1 MMPESSQF
9 GDESE
14 NLDDEHV
21 SEEQQADEMLFEQY
35 LAEEEDLSLPG
46 RGDLREGIVVEL
58 RSNELLVNIGAKR
71 DGIVPQSDLNRL
83 ESDYVDTLREG
94 ETVPVVVS
102 KLTTD
107 EGMLVLSIA
116 DALQKKDWLVADKML
131 ESGEVT
137 VRKVVGYNKGGLL
150 ADFDHLRGFI
160 PASHVVGLPRNMNED
175 QRNERLQQMVGQ
187 ELPVKV
193 IEVERQRRRLVL
205 SYRLAEREYRAG
217 RKAQLFE
224 ELAIGAVV
232 EGEVRSLR
240 PFGAFVDIGGAD
252 GLLHVSEI
260 GWTPISH
267 PRDVLRVGERI
278 QVEVLRLDPERS
290 RIALSRKRLLS
301 NPWESIEERYKLN
314 DTILVT
320 ITRVIDFGA
329 FAQLEPGIEGLI
341 HISELADI
349 TVAEPLK
356 MVTSGDRIPVKILR
370 IHPDRQRIGLSRR
383 QADET
388 LGQALLETEAEN
400 FDSRAAD
407 EQDDGPTDEAEASAK
422 SAAEAEA
429 PDVAVAVSTN
439 DVVAEAADDA
449 VAEAADDAVAEA
461 ADDAVAEAADDAV
474 AESTVAAVAESTDDV
489 VAEAADDAVAE
500 STVAAVAEAA
510 DDAVAE
516 STVAAVAEA
525 ADDAVA
531 ESTVAAVAEAAD
543 DAVAEAADDAVAEST
558 VAAVAEAADD
568 AAAGEMAS
576 PEDPPAEA
584 APDESNEE
592 N

>member
-1 MMPESSQF
+1 MMPESNQL
-9 GDESE
+9 GDEAE
-14 NLDDEHV
+14 EQV
-21 SEEQQADEMLFEQY
+21 SEEIGEEVGEQISEEVGEEVGEQISEEVVGEALGDAGEEPGEEQQSDEMLFEQY
-35 LAEEEDLSLPG
+35 LAEEEDLSLPE
-46 RGDLREGIVVEL
+46 RGDLREGIVVEV
-58 RSNELLVNIGAKR
+58 RPNELLVNIGAKR

-83 ESDYVDTLREG
+83 EPEYVDTMLEG

-102 KLTTD
+102 KLTTN

-116 DALQKKDWLVADKML
+116 DALQKKDWLVAEAML
-131 ESGEVT
+131 ESGDIT

-150 ADFDHLRGFI
+150 ADFEHLRGFI
-160 PASHVVGLPRNMNED
+160 PASHVVGLPRNMNEE
-175 QRNERLQQMVGQ
+175 QRNERLQQIVGQ

-205 SYRLAEREYRAG
+205 SYRLAEREYRAS

-224 ELAIGAVV
+224 ELTVGAVI

-260 GWTPISH
+260 GWTPVSH

-278 QVEVLRLDPERS
+278 QVEILRLDPERS

-314 DTILVT
+314 ETILVT

-356 MVTSGDRIPVKILR
+356 MVSSGDRVPVKILR

-383 QADET
+383 QADEVV
-388 LGQALLETEAEN
+388 GQALLESEAEN
-400 FDSRAAD
+400 FGVETSAEESDDHSD
-407 EQDDGPTDEAEASAK
+407 ESEASA
-422 SAAEAEA
+422 E
-429 PDVAVAVSTN
+429 
-439 DVVAEAADDA
+439 A
-449 VAEAADDAVAEA
+449 VAEAKSDGEPQAAAEA
-461 ADDAVAEAADDAV
+461 ATEPESRDGPEASVDSIQEPEPSPETAAEANSTDGPEASAEPAAEAD
-474 AESTVAAVAESTDDV
+474 STDDPESA
-489 VAEAADDAVAE
+489 AETGDSE
-500 STVAAVAEAA
+500 
-510 DDAVAE
+510 
-516 STVAAVAEA
+516 
-525 ADDAVA
+525 
-531 ESTVAAVAEAAD
+531 
-543 DAVAEAADDAVAEST
+543 
-558 VAAVAEAADD
+558 
-568 AAAGEMAS
+568 
-576 PEDPPAEA
+576 
-584 APDESNEE
+584 APDDPTADGAEQGKSNKDE
-592 N
+592 

>member
-1 MMPESSQF
+1 MMS
-9 GDESE
+9 ESE
-14 NLDDEHV
+14 QLGDVAENTDGEHTTEV
-21 SEEQQADEMLFEQY
+21 QESEELLSEEQQSELPQSELPQSELPQSELPQSEEPQSELQQSEEQQSEEQQSEEQQSEEQQADEMLFEQY
-35 LAEEEDLSLPG
+35 LAEEEDLSLPV
-46 RGDLREGIVVEL
+46 RGDLREGIVVEV

-83 ESDYVDTLREG
+83 EDDYAGTLREG

-102 KLTTD
+102 KLTTN

-116 DALQKKDWLVADKML
+116 DALQKKDWLVAEKML
-131 ESGEVT
+131 ESGEIT

-160 PASHVVGLPRNMNED
+160 PASHIVGLPRNMNEE
-175 QRNERLQQMVGQ
+175 QRNERLQQVVGQ

-224 ELAIGAVV
+224 ELTVGAVV

-260 GWTPISH
+260 GWTPVSH
-267 PRDVLRVGERI
+267 PRDVLKVGEQI

-301 NPWESIEERYKLN
+301 NPWESIEERYKVN

-320 ITRVIDFGA
+320 VTRVIDFGA
-329 FAQLEPGIEGLI
+329 FAQLEPGIEGLV

-356 MVTSGDRIPVKILR
+356 MVSSGDRIPVKILR

-383 QADET
+383 QADEIV
-388 LGQALLETEAEN
+388 GQALLETEVENLENKAAAEQ
-400 FDSRAAD
+400 
-407 EQDDGPTDEAEASAK
+407 EGPPSEPEASVAEPEESVGEAEEPPSEPDDSVGEPEALAP
-422 SAAEAEA
+422 AEEMAES
-429 PDVAVAVSTN
+429 VAVEGAVEDSN
-439 DVVAEAADDA
+439 SAEAAGDGTA
-449 VAEAADDAVAEA
+449 EEVASEQ
-461 ADDAVAEAADDAV
+461 
-474 AESTVAAVAESTDDV
+474 
-489 VAEAADDAVAE
+489 
-500 STVAAVAEAA
+500 
-510 DDAVAE
+510 
-516 STVAAVAEA
+516 
-525 ADDAVA
+525 
-531 ESTVAAVAEAAD
+531 
-543 DAVAEAADDAVAEST
+543 
-558 VAAVAEAADD
+558 
-568 AAAGEMAS
+568 AGQDE
-576 PEDPPAEA
+576 PEER
-584 APDESNEE
+584 S
-592 N
+592 

>member
-1 MMPESSQF
+1 MMSESEKS
-9 GDESE
+9 GDEAE
-14 NLDDEHV
+14 NTEVEQVDPELQADPDLPAGQALQAEEELQADDGQQA
-21 SEEQQADEMLFEQY
+21 EEELQADDGQQADEQQQADEMLFEQY
-35 LAEEEDLSLPG
+35 LAEEEDLSLPE
-46 RGDLREGIVVEL
+46 RGDLREGIVVEV

-83 ESDYVDTLREG
+83 EEEYVGTLREG

-102 KLTTD
+102 KLTTS

-116 DALQKKDWLVADKML
+116 DALQKKDWLVAEKML
-131 ESGEVT
+131 ESGEIT
-137 VRKVVGYNKGGLL
+137 VRKVVGFNKGGLL

-160 PASHVVGLPRNMNED
+160 PASHIVGLPRNMNEE
-175 QRNERLQQMVGQ
+175 QRNERLQQIVGQ

-224 ELAIGAVV
+224 ELEVGAVV
-232 EGEVRSLR
+232 DGEVRSLR

-260 GWTPISH
+260 GWTPVSH
-267 PRDVLRVGERI
+267 PRDVLQVGERI

-301 NPWESIEERYKLN
+301 NPWESIEERYKVN

-320 ITRVIDFGA
+320 VTRVIDFGA

-356 MVTSGDRIPVKILR
+356 MVSSGDRIPVKILR

-383 QADET
+383 QADEIV
-388 LGQALLETEAEN
+388 GQALLESEAES
-400 FDSRAAD
+400 FASSAD
-407 EQDDGPTDEAEASAK
+407 E
-422 SAAEAEA
+422 
-429 PDVAVAVSTN
+429 
-439 DVVAEAADDA
+439 
-449 VAEAADDAVAEA
+449 
-461 ADDAVAEAADDAV
+461 
-474 AESTVAAVAESTDDV
+474 ESE
-489 VAEAADDAVAE
+489 
-500 STVAAVAEAA
+500 AAVAEA
-510 DDAVAE
+510 DRVEEAE
-516 STVAAVAEA
+516 PAAAGEPAAAVAEA
-525 ADDAVA
+525 
-531 ESTVAAVAEAAD
+531 EAAVEEPEAAVDEGESD
-543 DAVAEAADDAVAEST
+543 DSEEEAAAPAED
-558 VAAVAEAADD
+558 EEE
-568 AAAGEMAS
+568 AAGE
-576 PEDPPAEA
+576 EDSEDD
-584 APDESNEE
+584 APDGSEE
-592 N
+592 RI

>member
-1 MMPESSQF
+1 MMSESEQL
-9 GDESE
+9 GDEAESTE
-14 NLDDEHV
+14 NGLA

-35 LAEEEDLSLPG
+35 LAEEEDLSLPE
-46 RGDLREGIVVEL
+46 RGDLREGIIVEV

-83 ESDYVDTLREG
+83 DEEYVSTLREG
-94 ETVPVVVS
+94 ETAPVVVS
-102 KLTTD
+102 KLTTS

-116 DALQKKDWLVADKML
+116 DALQKKDWLVAEKML
-131 ESGEVT
+131 ESGEIT

-160 PASHVVGLPRNMNED
+160 PASHVVGLPRNMNEE
-175 QRNERLQQMVGQ
+175 QRNERLQKIVGQ

-217 RKAQLFE
+217 RKAELFK
-224 ELAIGAVV
+224 ELEVGAVID
-232 EGEVRSLR
+232 GEVRSLR

-260 GWTPISH
+260 GWTPVSH
-267 PRDVLRVGERI
+267 PRDVLKVGDRL

-301 NPWESIEERYKLN
+301 NPWESIEERYRVN

-320 ITRVIDFGA
+320 VTRVIDFGA

-356 MVTSGDRIPVKILR
+356 MVSSGDRVPVKILR

-383 QADET
+383 QADEIV
-388 LGQALLETEAEN
+388 GQALLESEAESYERNAAESEAAVGEPEAEVAGEEAEPEAAVEEPVAEVAGEEAEPAAAVGEPETEA
-400 FDSRAAD
+400 
-407 EQDDGPTDEAEASAK
+407 AEAVAEPAAAVEMPETQ
-422 SAAEAEA
+422 AAEAEDA
-429 PDVAVAVSTN
+429 PASETGGLETGAEPGAEVGAV
-439 DVVAEAADDA
+439 EPEA
-449 VAEAADDAVAEA
+449 VAEADADAAEA
-461 ADDAVAEAADDAV
+461 EEEAPDREAANSSE
-474 AESTVAAVAESTDDV
+474 ESL
-489 VAEAADDAVAE
+489 
-500 STVAAVAEAA
+500 
-510 DDAVAE
+510 
-516 STVAAVAEA
+516 
-525 ADDAVA
+525 
-531 ESTVAAVAEAAD
+531 
-543 DAVAEAADDAVAEST
+543 
-558 VAAVAEAADD
+558 
-568 AAAGEMAS
+568 
-576 PEDPPAEA
+576 
-584 APDESNEE
+584 
-592 N
+592 

>member
-1 MMPESSQF
+1 MMPESNQL
-9 GDESE
+9 GDGAEEKISE
-14 NLDDEHV
+14 EVGEEVGEQINEEFVGEAVGDASKEPDEEPG
-21 SEEQQADEMLFEQY
+21 EEQQSDEMLFEQY
-35 LAEEEDLSLPG
+35 LAEEEDLSLPE
-46 RGDLREGIVVEL
+46 RGDLREGIVVEV
-58 RSNELLVNIGAKR
+58 RPNELLVNIGAKR

-83 ESDYVDTLREG
+83 EPEYVDTMLEG

-102 KLTTD
+102 KLTTN

-116 DALQKKDWLVADKML
+116 DALQKKDWLVAEAML
-131 ESGEVT
+131 ESGEIT

-175 QRNERLQQMVGQ
+175 QRNERLQQIVGQ

-205 SYRLAEREYRAG
+205 SYRLAEREYRAS

-224 ELAIGAVV
+224 ELTVGAVI

-260 GWTPISH
+260 GWTPVSH
-267 PRDVLRVGERI
+267 PRDVLQVGEHI
-278 QVEVLRLDPERS
+278 QVEILRLDPERS

-314 DTILVT
+314 ETILVT

-349 TVAEPLK
+349 TVAEPLT
-356 MVTSGDRIPVKILR
+356 MVSSGDRVPVKILR

-383 QADET
+383 QADEVI
-388 LGQALLETEAEN
+388 GQALLESEAEN
-400 FDSRAAD
+400 FDIETSAQESDDHSVEPAASG
-407 EQDDGPTDEAEASAK
+407 EAVAETKTSGEPEAAVEAETEPESQDDPEASVD
-422 SAAEAEA
+422 SIQEPEPSPETAAEADSTDESEA
-429 PDVAVAVSTN
+429 TAEPTAEEDST
-439 DVVAEAADDA
+439 DEPEATAEPTAEADSTGAP
-449 VAEAADDAVAEA
+449 EAA
-461 ADDAVAEAADDAV
+461 
-474 AESTVAAVAESTDDV
+474 
-489 VAEAADDAVAE
+489 
-500 STVAAVAEAA
+500 
-510 DDAVAE
+510 
-516 STVAAVAEA
+516 
-525 ADDAVA
+525 
-531 ESTVAAVAEAAD
+531 
-543 DAVAEAADDAVAEST
+543 
-558 VAAVAEAADD
+558 
-568 AAAGEMAS
+568 AAAEDSDDPTADGVEQGEANK
-576 PEDPPAEA
+576 
-584 APDESNEE
+584 DE
-592 N
+592 

>member
-1 MMPESSQF
+1 MMPESNQL
-9 GDESE
+9 GDEAE
-14 NLDDEHV
+14 EQV
-21 SEEQQADEMLFEQY
+21 SEEVGEEVGEQISEEVVGEALGDAGEDPDEERDEEPGEEQQSDEMLFEQY
-35 LAEEEDLSLPG
+35 LAEEEDLSLPE
-46 RGDLREGIVVEL
+46 RGDLREGIVVEV
-58 RSNELLVNIGAKR
+58 RPNELLVNIGAKR

-83 ESDYVDTLREG
+83 EPEYVDTMLEG

-102 KLTTD
+102 KLTTN

-116 DALQKKDWLVADKML
+116 DALQKKDWLVAAAML
-131 ESGEVT
+131 ESGDIT

-150 ADFDHLRGFI
+150 ADFEHLRGFI
-160 PASHVVGLPRNMNED
+160 PASHVVGLPRNMNEE
-175 QRNERLQQMVGQ
+175 QRNERLQQIVGQ

-205 SYRLAEREYRAG
+205 SYRLAEREYRAS

-224 ELAIGAVV
+224 ELTVGAVI

-260 GWTPISH
+260 GWTPVSH

-278 QVEVLRLDPERS
+278 QVEILRLDPERS

-314 DTILVT
+314 ETILVT

-356 MVTSGDRIPVKILR
+356 MVSSGDRVPVKILR

-383 QADET
+383 QADEVV
-388 LGQALLETEAEN
+388 GQALLESEAEN
-400 FDSRAAD
+400 FGVETSAEEGDDHSD
-407 EQDDGPTDEAEASAK
+407 ESEASA
-422 SAAEAEA
+422 E
-429 PDVAVAVSTN
+429 
-439 DVVAEAADDA
+439 A
-449 VAEAADDAVAEA
+449 VAEAKSDGKPEAAAEA
-461 ADDAVAEAADDAV
+461 ATEPDSRDGPEASVDSIQEPEPSPETAAEASSPDGPEASAAGS
-474 AESTVAAVAESTDDV
+474 AEAESTDDPESA
-489 VAEAADDAVAE
+489 AETGDSE
-500 STVAAVAEAA
+500 
-510 DDAVAE
+510 
-516 STVAAVAEA
+516 
-525 ADDAVA
+525 
-531 ESTVAAVAEAAD
+531 
-543 DAVAEAADDAVAEST
+543 
-558 VAAVAEAADD
+558 
-568 AAAGEMAS
+568 
-576 PEDPPAEA
+576 
-584 APDESNEE
+584 APDDPTADGAEQGKSNKDE
-592 N
+592 

>member
-1 MMPESSQF
+1 MMSESEMI
-9 GDESE
+9 GDEAENSE
-14 NLDDEHV
+14 VEIA
-21 SEEQQADEMLFEQY
+21 SEEQQVDVAQEAEVSPQADVAQQADEEQPVDPEQQTDEMLFEQY
-35 LAEEEDLSLPG
+35 LAEEEDLSLPE
-46 RGDLREGIVVEL
+46 RGDLREGIVVEV

-83 ESDYVDTLREG
+83 EEEYVETLREG

-102 KLTTD
+102 KLTTN

-116 DALQKKDWLVADKML
+116 DALQKKDWLVAEKML
-131 ESGEVT
+131 ESGEIT
-137 VRKVVGYNKGGLL
+137 VRRVVGFNKGGLL

-160 PASHVVGLPRNMNED
+160 PASHVVGLPRNMNEE
-175 QRNERLQQMVGQ
+175 QRNERLQQIVGQ

-224 ELAIGAVV
+224 ELEVGTVV
-232 EGEVRSLR
+232 DGEVRSLR

-260 GWTPISH
+260 GWTPVSH
-267 PRDVLRVGERI
+267 PRDVLKVGERI

-301 NPWESIEERYKLN
+301 NPWESIEERYRVN

-320 ITRVIDFGA
+320 VTRVIDFGA

-356 MVTSGDRIPVKILR
+356 MVSSGDRIPVKILR

-383 QADET
+383 QADEIV
-388 LGQALLETEAEN
+388 GQALLESEAEN
-400 FDSRAAD
+400 FDSSASEEPEAAVA
-407 EQDDGPTDEAEASAK
+407 EAEAAPAEVESQDSESEAATAGAEALAESPATYDGSEGAVAEAAVAEPEAEAPAREAAGAGTDEAEAEDAASAD
-422 SAAEAEA
+422 EEEA
-429 PDVAVAVSTN
+429 P
-439 DVVAEAADDA
+439 E
-449 VAEAADDAVAEA
+449 
-461 ADDAVAEAADDAV
+461 
-474 AESTVAAVAESTDDV
+474 
-489 VAEAADDAVAE
+489 
-500 STVAAVAEAA
+500 
-510 DDAVAE
+510 
-516 STVAAVAEA
+516 
-525 ADDAVA
+525 
-531 ESTVAAVAEAAD
+531 
-543 DAVAEAADDAVAEST
+543 
-558 VAAVAEAADD
+558 
-568 AAAGEMAS
+568 
-576 PEDPPAEA
+576 
-584 APDESNEE
+584 EE
-592 N
+592 NSVDDEPGGSEESL

>member
-1 MMPESSQF
+1 MMSESEQL
-9 GDESE
+9 GDEAESTE
-14 NLDDEHV
+14 NGLA

-35 LAEEEDLSLPG
+35 LAEEEDLSLPE
-46 RGDLREGIVVEL
+46 RGDLREGIIVEV

-83 ESDYVDTLREG
+83 DEEYVSTLREG
-94 ETVPVVVS
+94 ETAPVVVS
-102 KLTTD
+102 KLTTS

-116 DALQKKDWLVADKML
+116 DALQKKDWLVAEKML
-131 ESGEVT
+131 ESGEIT

-160 PASHVVGLPRNMNED
+160 PASHVVGLPRNMNEE
-175 QRNERLQQMVGQ
+175 QRNERLQKIVGQ

-217 RKAQLFE
+217 RKAELFK
-224 ELAIGAVV
+224 ELEVGAVID
-232 EGEVRSLR
+232 GEVRSLR

-260 GWTPISH
+260 GWTPVSH
-267 PRDVLRVGERI
+267 PRDVLKVGDRL

-301 NPWESIEERYKLN
+301 NPWESIEERYRVN

-320 ITRVIDFGA
+320 VTRVIDFGA

-356 MVTSGDRIPVKILR
+356 MVSSGDRVPVKILR

-383 QADET
+383 QADEIV
-388 LGQALLETEAEN
+388 GQALLESEAESYERN
-400 FDSRAAD
+400 AA
-407 EQDDGPTDEAEASAK
+407 ESEAAVGEPEAEVAGE
-422 SAAEAEA
+422 EAEPEA
-429 PDVAVAVSTN
+429 AVEEP
-439 DVVAEAADDA
+439 VAE
-449 VAEAADDAVAEA
+449 VAGDRK
-461 ADDAVAEAADDAV
+461 
-474 AESTVAAVAESTDDV
+474 SV
-489 VAEAADDAVAE
+489 V
-500 STVAAVAEAA
+500 
-510 DDAVAE
+510 
-516 STVAAVAEA
+516 
-525 ADDAVA
+525 
-531 ESTVAAVAEAAD
+531 
-543 DAVAEAADDAVAEST
+543 
-558 VAAVAEAADD
+558 
-568 AAAGEMAS
+568 
-576 PEDPPAEA
+576 
-584 APDESNEE
+584 
-592 N
+592 

>member
-1 MMPESSQF
+1 MMS
-9 GDESE
+9 ESE
-14 NLDDEHV
+14 QLGDVAENTDGEHTTEV
-21 SEEQQADEMLFEQY
+21 QESEEILSEEQQSELPQSELPQSELPQSEEPQSELPQSELQQSEEPQSELTQGEEQQSEEQQADEMLFEQY
-35 LAEEEDLSLPG
+35 LAEEEDLSLPV
-46 RGDLREGIVVEL
+46 RGDLREGIVVEV

-83 ESDYVDTLREG
+83 EDDYAGTLREG

-102 KLTTD
+102 KLTTN

-116 DALQKKDWLVADKML
+116 DALQKKDWLVAEKML
-131 ESGEVT
+131 ESGEIT

-160 PASHVVGLPRNMNED
+160 PASHIVGLPRNMNEE
-175 QRNERLQQMVGQ
+175 QRNERLQQVVGQ

-224 ELAIGAVV
+224 ELTVGAVV

-260 GWTPISH
+260 GWTPVSH
-267 PRDVLRVGERI
+267 PRDVLKVGEQI

-301 NPWESIEERYKLN
+301 NPWESIEERYKVN

-320 ITRVIDFGA
+320 VTRVIDFGA
-329 FAQLEPGIEGLI
+329 FAQLEPGIEGLV

-356 MVTSGDRIPVKILR
+356 MVSSGDRIPVKILR

-383 QADET
+383 QADEIV
-388 LGQALLETEAEN
+388 GQALLETEVENLENKAAAEQ
-400 FDSRAAD
+400 
-407 EQDDGPTDEAEASAK
+407 EGPPSEPEASVAEPEALVAKSEASPSEPEAPVGEAEEPPSEPDDSAGEPE
-422 SAAEAEA
+422 ALAPAEEMAES
-429 PDVAVAVSTN
+429 VAVEGAVEDSN
-439 DVVAEAADDA
+439 SAEAAGDGTA
-449 VAEAADDAVAEA
+449 EEVASEEAGQDE
-461 ADDAVAEAADDAV
+461 
-474 AESTVAAVAESTDDV
+474 
-489 VAEAADDAVAE
+489 
-500 STVAAVAEAA
+500 
-510 DDAVAE
+510 
-516 STVAAVAEA
+516 
-525 ADDAVA
+525 
-531 ESTVAAVAEAAD
+531 
-543 DAVAEAADDAVAEST
+543 
-558 VAAVAEAADD
+558 
-568 AAAGEMAS
+568 
-576 PEDPPAEA
+576 PEER
-584 APDESNEE
+584 S
-592 N
+592 

>member
-1 MMPESSQF
+1 MMQESNQI
-9 GDESE
+9 GDEAE
-14 NLDDEHV
+14 VQTGEDAG
-21 SEEQQADEMLFEQY
+21 EEQQSDEMLFEQY
-35 LAEEEDLSLPG
+35 LAEEEDLSLPE
-46 RGDLREGIVVEL
+46 RGDLREGIVVEV
-58 RSNELLVNIGAKR
+58 RPNELLVNIGAKR

-83 ESDYVDTLREG
+83 EPEYVDTMLEG

-102 KLTTD
+102 KLTTN

-116 DALQKKDWLVADKML
+116 DALQKKDWLVAESML
-131 ESGEVT
+131 ESGEIT
-137 VRKVVGYNKGGLL
+137 VRKVVGFNKGGLL

-160 PASHVVGLPRNMNED
+160 PASHVVGLPRNMNEE
-175 QRNERLQQMVGQ
+175 QRNERLQLIVGQ

-205 SYRLAEREYRAG
+205 SYRLAEREYRAS

-224 ELAIGAVV
+224 ELTVGAVI

-260 GWTPISH
+260 GWTPVSH

-278 QVEVLRLDPERS
+278 QVEILRLDPERS

-314 DTILVT
+314 ETILVT

-356 MVTSGDRIPVKILR
+356 MVSSGDRVPVKILR

-383 QADET
+383 QADEVV
-388 LGQALLETEAEN
+388 GQALLESEAEN
-400 FDSRAAD
+400 FAAAASAKEGGDASEGPEAPAATVAEAESDGEPDATSEAVTEPEFQTDPEATSATTQEPEPSPANAAEADS
-407 EQDDGPTDEAEASAK
+407 TDEPEAPAEPAAGADSTDEPESSAEPLVEADATNEPEAPAEPAAGADSTGEPEASAEPVFEADATNDSE
-422 SAAEAEA
+422 SAAETEDSGVQGV
-429 PDVAVAVSTN
+429 PT
-439 DVVAEAADDA
+439 ADGA
-449 VAEAADDAVAEA
+449 QQR
-461 ADDAVAEAADDAV
+461 
-474 AESTVAAVAESTDDV
+474 ESIK
-489 VAEAADDAVAE
+489 
-500 STVAAVAEAA
+500 
-510 DDAVAE
+510 
-516 STVAAVAEA
+516 
-525 ADDAVA
+525 
-531 ESTVAAVAEAAD
+531 
-543 DAVAEAADDAVAEST
+543 
-558 VAAVAEAADD
+558 
-568 AAAGEMAS
+568 
-576 PEDPPAEA
+576 
-584 APDESNEE
+584 DE
-592 N
+592 

>member
-1 MMPESSQF
+1 MMSESEQSGNVAENTDGEQASIERLIEEPRSETQLSEEPQSEAQTSEEPQNEAQLSEEPQSEEPQGEAQLSEEPESEAQLN
-9 GDESE
+9 EA
-14 NLDDEHV
+14 
-21 SEEQQADEMLFEQY
+21 QQADEMLFEQY
-35 LAEEEDLSLPG
+35 LAEEEDLSLPE
-46 RGDLREGIVVEL
+46 RGDLREGIVVEV

-83 ESDYVDTLREG
+83 EDDYAGTLREG

-102 KLTTD
+102 KLTTN

-116 DALQKKDWLVADKML
+116 DALQKKDWLVAEKML
-131 ESGEVT
+131 ESGEIT

-160 PASHVVGLPRNMNED
+160 PASHIVGLPRNMNEE
-175 QRNERLQQMVGQ
+175 QRNERLQQIVGQ
-187 ELPVKV
+187 DLPVKV

-224 ELAIGAVV
+224 ELAVGAVV
-232 EGEVRSLR
+232 DGEVRSLR

-260 GWTPISH
+260 GWTPVSH
-267 PRDVLRVGERI
+267 PRDVLKVGEQI

-301 NPWESIEERYKLN
+301 NPWESIEERYKVN

-320 ITRVIDFGA
+320 VTRVIDFGA

-356 MVTSGDRIPVKILR
+356 MVSSGDRIPVKILR

-383 QADET
+383 QADEFV
-388 LGQALLETEAEN
+388 GQELLETEADNLEIN
-400 FDSRAAD
+400 AAE
-407 EQDDGPTDEAEASAK
+407 EQEEPASEPEAS
-422 SAAEAEA
+422 
-429 PDVAVAVSTN
+429 VS
-439 DVVAEAADDA
+439 E
-449 VAEAADDAVAEA
+449 
-461 ADDAVAEAADDAV
+461 
-474 AESTVAAVAESTDDV
+474 
-489 VAEAADDAVAE
+489 
-500 STVAAVAEAA
+500 
-510 DDAVAE
+510 
-516 STVAAVAEA
+516 
-525 ADDAVA
+525 
-531 ESTVAAVAEAAD
+531 
-543 DAVAEAADDAVAEST
+543 
-558 VAAVAEAADD
+558 D
-568 AAAGEMAS
+568 AAAASIEPEATAGAAEEPASEPEASVAEDAAAASSEPGATAGAAEEPASEPEASVGEPEALATAEGMAG
-576 PEDPPAEA
+576 DAEVEGA
-584 APDESNEE
+584 VADSAEVAEE
-592 N
+592 EGS

>member
-1 MMPESSQF
+1 MMS
-9 GDESE
+9 ESE
-14 NLDDEHV
+14 QLGDVAENTDGEHTIEV
-21 SEEQQADEMLFEQY
+21 QESEELVSEEQQSELPQSELPQNELPQSELTQGEEQQSEEQQSEEQQADEMLFEQY
-35 LAEEEDLSLPG
+35 LAEEEDLSLPE
-46 RGDLREGIVVEL
+46 RGDLREGIVVEV

-83 ESDYVDTLREG
+83 EDDYAGTLREG

-102 KLTTD
+102 KLTTN

-116 DALQKKDWLVADKML
+116 DALQKKDWLVAEKML
-131 ESGEVT
+131 ESGEIT

-160 PASHVVGLPRNMNED
+160 PASHIVGLPRNMNEE
-175 QRNERLQQMVGQ
+175 QRNERLQQVVGQ

-224 ELAIGAVV
+224 ELTVGAVV

-260 GWTPISH
+260 GWTPVSH
-267 PRDVLRVGERI
+267 PRDVLKVGEQI

-301 NPWESIEERYKLN
+301 NPWESIEERYKVN

-320 ITRVIDFGA
+320 VTRVIDFGA
-329 FAQLEPGIEGLI
+329 FAQLEPGIEGLV

-356 MVTSGDRIPVKILR
+356 MVSSGDRIPVKILR

-383 QADET
+383 QADEIV
-388 LGQALLETEAEN
+388 GQALLETEVENLENKAAAEQEETP
-400 FDSRAAD
+400 SEPEASV
-407 EQDDGPTDEAEASAK
+407 GEAEEPPGEP
-422 SAAEAEA
+422 EAL
-429 PDVAVAVSTN
+429 
-439 DVVAEAADDA
+439 
-449 VAEAADDAVAEA
+449 
-461 ADDAVAEAADDAV
+461 V
-474 AESTVAAVAESTDDV
+474 AESEASQSEPEAPVGEAEEPPSEPDDSTGKPEALAPAEEMAES
-489 VAEAADDAVAE
+489 VAVEGAVEVSNSTEAAGVGTAEEVASE
-500 STVAAVAEAA
+500 EAGQ
-510 DDAVAE
+510 DE
-516 STVAAVAEA
+516 
-525 ADDAVA
+525 
-531 ESTVAAVAEAAD
+531 
-543 DAVAEAADDAVAEST
+543 
-558 VAAVAEAADD
+558 
-568 AAAGEMAS
+568 
-576 PEDPPAEA
+576 PEER
-584 APDESNEE
+584 S
-592 N
+592 

>member
-1 MMPESSQF
+1 MMSESEKL
-9 GDESE
+9 GDEAE
-14 NLDDEHV
+14 NTEVEQTDPELQVEQEQQAGQESQADGEPQADQESQADGGPQADQEQLADD
-21 SEEQQADEMLFEQY
+21 EQQADEMLFEQY
-35 LAEEEDLSLPG
+35 LAEEEDLSLPE
-46 RGDLREGIVVEL
+46 RGDLREGIVVEV

-83 ESDYVDTLREG
+83 EEEYVDTLREG

-102 KLTTD
+102 KLTTS

-116 DALQKKDWLVADKML
+116 DALQKKDWLVAEKML
-131 ESGEVT
+131 ESGEIT
-137 VRKVVGYNKGGLL
+137 VRKVVGFNKGGLL

-160 PASHVVGLPRNMNED
+160 PASHVVGLPRNMNEE
-175 QRNERLQQMVGQ
+175 QRNERLQQIVGQ

-224 ELAIGAVV
+224 ELEVGAVI

-260 GWTPISH
+260 GWTPVSH
-267 PRDVLRVGERI
+267 PRDVLKVGERI

-301 NPWESIEERYKLN
+301 NPWESIEERYRVN

-320 ITRVIDFGA
+320 VTRVIDFGA

-356 MVTSGDRIPVKILR
+356 MVSSGDRIPVKILR

-383 QADET
+383 QADEIV
-388 LGQALLETEAEN
+388 GQALLESEAESFEN
-400 FDSRAAD
+400 EAAGEPEEATGATETAVD
-407 EQDDGPTDEAEASAK
+407 EPETAVAEAVAD
-422 SAAEAEA
+422 APEAAVAEADAVDKPEA
-429 PDVAVAVSTN
+429 
-439 DVVAEAADDA
+439 VVAEAAVDA
-449 VAEAADDAVAEA
+449 TESGAPADEMADSVATEETEADSNSEA
-461 ADDAVAEAADDAV
+461 GEG
-474 AESTVAAVAESTDDV
+474 
-489 VAEAADDAVAE
+489 
-500 STVAAVAEAA
+500 
-510 DDAVAE
+510 
-516 STVAAVAEA
+516 
-525 ADDAVA
+525 
-531 ESTVAAVAEAAD
+531 
-543 DAVAEAADDAVAEST
+543 
-558 VAAVAEAADD
+558 
-568 AAAGEMAS
+568 AAGE
-576 PEDPPAEA
+576 DKPAED
-584 APDESNEE
+584 APDEGKERA
-592 N
+592 

>member
-1 MMPESSQF
+1 MMSESEQL
-9 GDESE
+9 GDEAESTE
-14 NLDDEHV
+14 NGLA

-35 LAEEEDLSLPG
+35 LAEEEDLSLPE
-46 RGDLREGIVVEL
+46 RGDLREGIIVEV

-83 ESDYVDTLREG
+83 DEEYVSTLREG
-94 ETVPVVVS
+94 ETAPVVVS
-102 KLTTD
+102 KLTTS

-116 DALQKKDWLVADKML
+116 DALQKKDWLVAEKML
-131 ESGEVT
+131 ESGEIT

-160 PASHVVGLPRNMNED
+160 PASHVVGLPRNMNEE
-175 QRNERLQQMVGQ
+175 QRNERLQKIVGQ

-217 RKAQLFE
+217 RKAELFK
-224 ELAIGAVV
+224 ELEVGAVID
-232 EGEVRSLR
+232 GEVRSLR

-260 GWTPISH
+260 GWTPVSH
-267 PRDVLRVGERI
+267 PRDVLKVGDRL

-301 NPWESIEERYKLN
+301 NPWESIEERYRVN

-320 ITRVIDFGA
+320 VTRVIDFGA

-356 MVTSGDRIPVKILR
+356 MVSSGDRVPVKILR

-383 QADET
+383 QADEIV
-388 LGQALLETEAEN
+388 GQALLESEAESYERNAAESEAAVGEPEAEVAGEEAEPEAAVEEPVAEVAGEEAEPAAAVGEPETEATEAVAEP
-400 FDSRAAD
+400 AAAVG
-407 EQDDGPTDEAEASAK
+407 EPEAEAAEAVAEPAAAVEMPETQ
-422 SAAEAEA
+422 AAEAEDA
-429 PDVAVAVSTN
+429 PASETGGLETGAEPGAEVGAV
-439 DVVAEAADDA
+439 EPEA
-449 VAEAADDAVAEA
+449 VAEADADAAEA
-461 ADDAVAEAADDAV
+461 EEEAPDREAANSSE
-474 AESTVAAVAESTDDV
+474 ESL
-489 VAEAADDAVAE
+489 
-500 STVAAVAEAA
+500 
-510 DDAVAE
+510 
-516 STVAAVAEA
+516 
-525 ADDAVA
+525 
-531 ESTVAAVAEAAD
+531 
-543 DAVAEAADDAVAEST
+543 
-558 VAAVAEAADD
+558 
-568 AAAGEMAS
+568 
-576 PEDPPAEA
+576 
-584 APDESNEE
+584 
-592 N
+592 

>member
-1 MMPESSQF
+1 MMSESEKL
-9 GDESE
+9 GDEAE
-14 NLDDEHV
+14 NTDVEQTDPELQAEQEQLAGQEPQAGQESQADGEPQADQEQLADD
-21 SEEQQADEMLFEQY
+21 EQQADEMLFEQY
-35 LAEEEDLSLPG
+35 LAEEEDLSLPE
-46 RGDLREGIVVEL
+46 RGDLREGIVVEV

-83 ESDYVDTLREG
+83 EEEYVETLREG

-102 KLTTD
+102 KLTTS

-116 DALQKKDWLVADKML
+116 DALQKKDWLVAEKML
-131 ESGEVT
+131 ESGEIT
-137 VRKVVGYNKGGLL
+137 VRKVVGFNKGGLL

-160 PASHVVGLPRNMNED
+160 PASHVVGLPRNMNEE
-175 QRNERLQQMVGQ
+175 QRNERLQQIVGQ

-224 ELAIGAVV
+224 ELEVGAVI

-260 GWTPISH
+260 GWTPVSH
-267 PRDVLRVGERI
+267 PRDVLKVGERI

-301 NPWESIEERYKLN
+301 NPWESIEERYRVN

-320 ITRVIDFGA
+320 VTRVIDFGA

-356 MVTSGDRIPVKILR
+356 MVSSGDRIPVKILR

-383 QADET
+383 QADEIV
-388 LGQALLETEAEN
+388 GQALLESEAESFEN
-400 FDSRAAD
+400 EAAGEPEEATGETETAVDEPETAVAEAVAD
-407 EQDDGPTDEAEASAK
+407 EPEATVAEADAVDK
-422 SAAEAEA
+422 PEA
-429 PDVAVAVSTN
+429 
-439 DVVAEAADDA
+439 VVAEAAVDA
-449 VAEAADDAVAEA
+449 TESGAPADEMADSEATEETEADSNREA
-461 ADDAVAEAADDAV
+461 GEG
-474 AESTVAAVAESTDDV
+474 
-489 VAEAADDAVAE
+489 
-500 STVAAVAEAA
+500 
-510 DDAVAE
+510 
-516 STVAAVAEA
+516 
-525 ADDAVA
+525 
-531 ESTVAAVAEAAD
+531 
-543 DAVAEAADDAVAEST
+543 
-558 VAAVAEAADD
+558 
-568 AAAGEMAS
+568 AAGE
-576 PEDPPAEA
+576 EKPAED
-584 APDESNEE
+584 APDEGKERA
-592 N
+592 

>member
-1 MMPESSQF
+1 MMPESNQI
-9 GDESE
+9 GDEAE
-14 NLDDEHV
+14 EQVGKDAG
-21 SEEQQADEMLFEQY
+21 EEQQSDEMLFEQY
-35 LAEEEDLSLPG
+35 LAEEEDLSLPE
-46 RGDLREGIVVEL
+46 RGDLREGIVVEV
-58 RSNELLVNIGAKR
+58 RPNELLVNIGAKR

-83 ESDYVDTLREG
+83 EPEYVDTMLEG

-102 KLTTD
+102 KLTTN

-116 DALQKKDWLVADKML
+116 DALQKKDWLVAEAML
-131 ESGEVT
+131 ESGEIT

-160 PASHVVGLPRNMNED
+160 PASHVVGLPRNMNEE
-175 QRNERLQQMVGQ
+175 QRNERLQQIVGQ

-205 SYRLAEREYRAG
+205 SYRLAEREYRAS

-224 ELAIGAVV
+224 ELTVGAVI

-260 GWTPISH
+260 GWTPVSH
-267 PRDVLRVGERI
+267 PRDVLQVGERI
-278 QVEVLRLDPERS
+278 QVEILRLDPERS

-314 DTILVT
+314 ETILVT

-356 MVTSGDRIPVKILR
+356 MVSSGDRVPVKILR

-383 QADET
+383 QADEVV
-388 LGQALLETEAEN
+388 GQALLESEAEN
-400 FDSRAAD
+400 FDSAASAEEGD
-407 EQDDGPTDEAEASAK
+407 DVSDGPEASAATVVEPEASAGSIPEPEPSPETAAEADSTDEPEASAE
-422 SAAEAEA
+422 SAAEADSTGDSEPTA
-429 PDVAVAVSTN
+429 EVEDSDVSDDPTAEGAEQGDSTR
-439 DVVAEAADDA
+439 
-449 VAEAADDAVAEA
+449 
-461 ADDAVAEAADDAV
+461 
-474 AESTVAAVAESTDDV
+474 
-489 VAEAADDAVAE
+489 
-500 STVAAVAEAA
+500 
-510 DDAVAE
+510 
-516 STVAAVAEA
+516 
-525 ADDAVA
+525 
-531 ESTVAAVAEAAD
+531 
-543 DAVAEAADDAVAEST
+543 
-558 VAAVAEAADD
+558 
-568 AAAGEMAS
+568 
-576 PEDPPAEA
+576 
-584 APDESNEE
+584 DE
-592 N
+592 

>member
-1 MMPESSQF
+1 MMSESEQL
-9 GDESE
+9 GDEAENTDGEQASE
-14 NLDDEHV
+14 DQQADEDQQA
-21 SEEQQADEMLFEQY
+21 SEDQQADEMLFEQY
-35 LAEEEDLSLPG
+35 LAEEDDLSLPE
-46 RGDLREGIVVEL
+46 RGDLREGIVVEV
-58 RSNELLVNIGAKR
+58 RTNELLVNIGAKR

-83 ESDYVDTLREG
+83 EDEYMGTLLEG

-116 DALQKKDWLVADKML
+116 DALQKKDWLVAEKML
-131 ESGEVT
+131 ESGEIT

-160 PASHVVGLPRNMNED
+160 PASHIVGLPRNMNED
-175 QRNERLQQMVGQ
+175 QRNERLQQVVGQ

-217 RKAQLFE
+217 RKSQLFE
-224 ELAIGAVV
+224 ELKVGAVV

-260 GWTPISH
+260 GWTPVSH

-278 QVEVLRLDPERS
+278 QVEVLRLDQERS

-301 NPWESIEERYKLN
+301 NPWESIEERYKVN

-320 ITRVIDFGA
+320 VTRVIDFGA

-356 MVTSGDRIPVKILR
+356 MVSSGDRIPVKILR

-383 QADET
+383 QSDEII
-388 LGQALLETEAEN
+388 GQALLETEAESYE
-400 FDSRAAD
+400 SRAA
-407 EQDDGPTDEAEASAK
+407 EESEAPVGEAEASVGEMEA
-422 SAAEAEA
+422 SPSEPEASVGEPEAPPSEPEASAVEPETHAPAEEMVDSVSEEGTVADSASAPAVGEVAAEEE
-429 PDVAVAVSTN
+429 PSV
-439 DVVAEAADDA
+439 EAAL
-449 VAEAADDAVAEA
+449 
-461 ADDAVAEAADDAV
+461 
-474 AESTVAAVAESTDDV
+474 
-489 VAEAADDAVAE
+489 
-500 STVAAVAEAA
+500 
-510 DDAVAE
+510 
-516 STVAAVAEA
+516 
-525 ADDAVA
+525 
-531 ESTVAAVAEAAD
+531 
-543 DAVAEAADDAVAEST
+543 
-558 VAAVAEAADD
+558 
-568 AAAGEMAS
+568 
-576 PEDPPAEA
+576 
-584 APDESNEE
+584 DETEE
-592 N
+592 RP

>member
-1 MMPESSQF
+1 MMSESEKL
-9 GDESE
+9 GDEAE
-14 NLDDEHV
+14 NTEVEQTDPELQAGQEP
-21 SEEQQADEMLFEQY
+21 EAGQEQQADDEQTDEMLFEQY
-35 LAEEEDLSLPG
+35 LAEEEDLSLPE
-46 RGDLREGIVVEL
+46 RGDLREGIVVEV

-83 ESDYVDTLREG
+83 EEEYVDTLREG

-102 KLTTD
+102 KLTTS

-116 DALQKKDWLVADKML
+116 DALQKKDWLVAEKML
-131 ESGEVT
+131 ESGEIT
-137 VRKVVGYNKGGLL
+137 VRKVVGFNKGGLL

-160 PASHVVGLPRNMNED
+160 PASHIVGLPRNMNEE
-175 QRNERLQQMVGQ
+175 QRNERLQQIVGQ

-224 ELAIGAVV
+224 ELEVGAVID
-232 EGEVRSLR
+232 GEVRSLR

-260 GWTPISH
+260 GWTPVSH
-267 PRDVLRVGERI
+267 PRDVLKVGERI

-301 NPWESIEERYKLN
+301 NPWESIEERYRVN

-320 ITRVIDFGA
+320 VTRVIDFGA

-356 MVTSGDRIPVKILR
+356 MVSSGDRIPVKILR

-383 QADET
+383 QADEIV
-388 LGQALLETEAEN
+388 GQALLESEAES
-400 FDSRAAD
+400 FEADTAEEPEAAVAEPEVAVD
-407 EQDDGPTDEAEASAK
+407 EPEVAVDEPEAAVDEAEA
-422 SAAEAEA
+422 AADE
-429 PDVAVAVSTN
+429 V
-439 DVVAEAADDA
+439 EAAVNETEAVVEETDEDSESEDGEEASGEENSEDDA
-449 VAEAADDAVAEA
+449 
-461 ADDAVAEAADDAV
+461 
-474 AESTVAAVAESTDDV
+474 TDG
-489 VAEAADDAVAE
+489 
-500 STVAAVAEAA
+500 S
-510 DDAVAE
+510 
-516 STVAAVAEA
+516 
-525 ADDAVA
+525 
-531 ESTVAAVAEAAD
+531 
-543 DAVAEAADDAVAEST
+543 
-558 VAAVAEAADD
+558 
-568 AAAGEMAS
+568 
-576 PEDPPAEA
+576 
-584 APDESNEE
+584 EE
-592 N
+592 RT

>member
-1 MMPESSQF
+1 MMS
-9 GDESE
+9 ESE
-14 NLDDEHV
+14 QLGDVAENTDGEHTTEV
-21 SEEQQADEMLFEQY
+21 QESEEILSEEQQSELPQSELPQSEEPQSELPQSELQQSEEPQSELTQGEEQQSEEQQADEMLFEQY
-35 LAEEEDLSLPG
+35 LAEEEDLSLPE
-46 RGDLREGIVVEL
+46 RGDLREGIVVEV

-83 ESDYVDTLREG
+83 EDDYVGTFREG

-102 KLTTD
+102 KLTTN

-116 DALQKKDWLVADKML
+116 DALQKKDWLVAEKML
-131 ESGEVT
+131 ESGEIT

-160 PASHVVGLPRNMNED
+160 PASHIVGLPRNMNEE
-175 QRNERLQQMVGQ
+175 QRNERLQQVVGQ

-224 ELAIGAVV
+224 ELTVGAVV

-260 GWTPISH
+260 GWTPVSH
-267 PRDVLRVGERI
+267 PRDVLKVGEQI

-301 NPWESIEERYKLN
+301 NPWESIEERYKVN

-320 ITRVIDFGA
+320 VTRVIDFGA
-329 FAQLEPGIEGLI
+329 FAQLEPGIEGLV

-356 MVTSGDRIPVKILR
+356 MVSSGDRIPVKILR

-383 QADET
+383 QADEIV
-388 LGQALLETEAEN
+388 GQALLETEVENLENKAAAEQ
-400 FDSRAAD
+400 
-407 EQDDGPTDEAEASAK
+407 EGPPSEPEASVAEPEALVAKSEASPSEPEAPVGEAEEPPSEPDDSAGEPE
-422 SAAEAEA
+422 ALAPAEEMAES
-429 PDVAVAVSTN
+429 VAVEGAVEDSN
-439 DVVAEAADDA
+439 SAEAAGDGTA
-449 VAEAADDAVAEA
+449 EEVASEEAGQDE
-461 ADDAVAEAADDAV
+461 
-474 AESTVAAVAESTDDV
+474 
-489 VAEAADDAVAE
+489 
-500 STVAAVAEAA
+500 
-510 DDAVAE
+510 
-516 STVAAVAEA
+516 
-525 ADDAVA
+525 
-531 ESTVAAVAEAAD
+531 
-543 DAVAEAADDAVAEST
+543 
-558 VAAVAEAADD
+558 
-568 AAAGEMAS
+568 
-576 PEDPPAEA
+576 PEER
-584 APDESNEE
+584 S
-592 N
+592 

>member
-1 MMPESSQF
+1 MMSESEKL
-9 GDESE
+9 GDEAE
-14 NLDDEHV
+14 NTEVEQTDPELQVEQEQQAGQESQADGEPQADQESQADQEPQADGEPQADQEQLADD
-21 SEEQQADEMLFEQY
+21 EQQADEMLFEQY
-35 LAEEEDLSLPG
+35 LAEEEDLSLPE
-46 RGDLREGIVVEL
+46 RGDLREGIVVEV

-83 ESDYVDTLREG
+83 EEEYVETLREG

-102 KLTTD
+102 KLTTS

-116 DALQKKDWLVADKML
+116 DALQKKDWLVAEKML
-131 ESGEVT
+131 ESGEIT
-137 VRKVVGYNKGGLL
+137 VRKVVGFNKGGLL

-160 PASHVVGLPRNMNED
+160 PASHVVGLPRNMNEE
-175 QRNERLQQMVGQ
+175 QRNERLQQIVGQ

-224 ELAIGAVV
+224 ELEVGAVI

-260 GWTPISH
+260 GWTPVSH
-267 PRDVLRVGERI
+267 PRDVLKVGERI

-301 NPWESIEERYKLN
+301 NPWESIEERYRVN

-320 ITRVIDFGA
+320 VTRVIDFGA

-356 MVTSGDRIPVKILR
+356 MVSSGDRIPVKILR

-383 QADET
+383 QADEIV
-388 LGQALLETEAEN
+388 GQALLESEAESFEN
-400 FDSRAAD
+400 EAAGEPEEATGETETAVDEPETAVAEAVAD
-407 EQDDGPTDEAEASAK
+407 EPEAGVAEADAVDK
-422 SAAEAEA
+422 PEA
-429 PDVAVAVSTN
+429 
-439 DVVAEAADDA
+439 VVAEAAVDA
-449 VAEAADDAVAEA
+449 TESEAPADEMADSVATEETEADSNAEAGEG
-461 ADDAVAEAADDAV
+461 
-474 AESTVAAVAESTDDV
+474 
-489 VAEAADDAVAE
+489 
-500 STVAAVAEAA
+500 
-510 DDAVAE
+510 
-516 STVAAVAEA
+516 
-525 ADDAVA
+525 
-531 ESTVAAVAEAAD
+531 
-543 DAVAEAADDAVAEST
+543 
-558 VAAVAEAADD
+558 
-568 AAAGEMAS
+568 AAGE
-576 PEDPPAEA
+576 EKPAED
-584 APDESNEE
+584 APDEGKERA
-592 N
+592 

>member
-1 MMPESSQF
+1 MWPAQARKGRLVVHCCDLILKPQVDNSMMPESNQF

-14 NLDDEHV
+14 NPVGEHV

-35 LAEEEDLSLPG
+35 LAEEEDLSLPE
-46 RGDLREGIVVEL
+46 RGDLREGIVVEV

-71 DGIVPQSDLNRL
+71 DGVVPQSDLSRL
-83 ESDYVDTLREG
+83 DSDYADTLGEG

-102 KLTTD
+102 KLMTT

-131 ESGEVT
+131 ESGEIT

-160 PASHVVGLPRNMNED
+160 PASHIVGLPRNMNEE
-175 QRNERLQQMVGQ
+175 QRNERLQEIVGQ

-217 RKAQLFE
+217 RKTQLFE
-224 ELAIGAVV
+224 ELTIGTVI

-301 NPWESIEERYKLN
+301 NPWESIEERYKVN

-320 ITRVIDFGA
+320 VTRVIDFGA
-329 FAQLEPGIEGLI
+329 FAQLEPGIEGLV

-356 MVTSGDRIPVKILR
+356 MVSSGDRIPVKILR

-383 QADET
+383 QADEIV
-388 LGQALLETEAEN
+388 GQALLETEVENLENKAAAEQ
-400 FDSRAAD
+400 
-407 EQDDGPTDEAEASAK
+407 EGPPSEPEASVAEPEE
-422 SAAEAEA
+422 SVGEAAEPPSEPDDSVGEPEALAPAEEMA
-429 PDVAVAVSTN
+429 ESVAVEGAVEDSN
-439 DVVAEAADDA
+439 SAEAAGDGTA
-449 VAEAADDAVAEA
+449 EEVASEEAGQDE
-461 ADDAVAEAADDAV
+461 
-474 AESTVAAVAESTDDV
+474 
-489 VAEAADDAVAE
+489 
-500 STVAAVAEAA
+500 
-510 DDAVAE
+510 
-516 STVAAVAEA
+516 
-525 ADDAVA
+525 
-531 ESTVAAVAEAAD
+531 
-543 DAVAEAADDAVAEST
+543 
-558 VAAVAEAADD
+558 
-568 AAAGEMAS
+568 
-576 PEDPPAEA
+576 PEER
-584 APDESNEE
+584 S
-592 N
+592 